1 MRMCH
6 DPFYMRMYNSNTG
19 KKRDN
24 SDEGKWLFRKTKTKL
39 IHDIKRYE
47 ERFEDEYSKFVSE
60 MEEK

>member
-1 MRMCH
+1 
-6 DPFYMRMYNSNTG
+6 MYNSNTG